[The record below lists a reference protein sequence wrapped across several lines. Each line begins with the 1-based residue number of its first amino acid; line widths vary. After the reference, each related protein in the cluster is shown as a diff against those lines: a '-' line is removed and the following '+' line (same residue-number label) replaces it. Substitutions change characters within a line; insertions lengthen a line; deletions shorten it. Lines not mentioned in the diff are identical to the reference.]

1 MRVVSLLASTL
12 ILAASAFG
20 QQTAVSPDNSTQS
33 VSPAQTPASTAD
45 QPPEHPCTVA
55 QVRELLGL
63 TGANQLRIQVMRKMM
78 VQIKQAFPPF
88 MPKDVMDDMESS
100 LEKIDMEPM
109 AVRAYQRHVST
120 EDAAQLIAF
129 YKTPT
134 GQRVIRVLP
143 IVTGEMQDA
152 GAKEGERV
160 AQEVIQQHM
169 DEIKAA
175 AVKYRQQ
182 QPDTPTITA
191 PN

>member
-1 MRVVSLLASTL
+1 MTS
-12 ILAASAFG
+12 AAA
-20 QQTAVSPDNSTQS
+20 
-33 VSPAQTPASTAD
+33 
-45 QPPEHPCTVA
+45 PEHPITVA
-55 QVRELLGL
+55 QVRELLEL

-88 MPKDVMDDMESS
+88 IPKDVMDDMESS
-100 LEKIDMEPM
+100 LEKIDTEPM
-109 AVRAYQRHVST
+109 AVRVYQRYFST

-143 IVTGEMQDA
+143 IVTGELQDA

-160 AQEVIQQHM
+160 AQQVIKQHM

-175 AVKYRQQ
+175 AAKYRQENS
-182 QPDTPTITA
+182 DTPTITA
-191 PN
+191 PE

>member
-12 ILAASAFG
+12 ILATAAFG
-20 QQTAVSPDNSTQS
+20 QQ
-33 VSPAQTPASTAD
+33 STAPAD
-45 QPPEHPCTVA
+45 SSPQTAPSQSSTTVDSPPEHPCTVA
-55 QVRELLGL
+55 QVRELLEL
-63 TGANQLRIQVMRKMM
+63 TGAIQLRVQVMRKMM
-78 VQIKQAFPPF
+78 AQIKQAFPPF

-100 LEKIDMEPM
+100 LEKIDIEPM
-109 AVRAYQRHVST
+109 AVRAYQRHVSS

-134 GQRVIRVLP
+134 GQRVIRALP

-160 AQEVIQQHM
+160 AQEVVRQHM

-175 AVKYRQQ
+175 AAKYQQ
-182 QPDTPTITA
+182 DHAAPPTITA